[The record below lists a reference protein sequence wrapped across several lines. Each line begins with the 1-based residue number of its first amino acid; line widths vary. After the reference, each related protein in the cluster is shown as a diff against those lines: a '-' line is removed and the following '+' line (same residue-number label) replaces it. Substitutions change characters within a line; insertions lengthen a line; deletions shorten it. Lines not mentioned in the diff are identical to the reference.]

1 MQRVKYINFTHHHIW
16 IIKQWEGK
24 PSLKTINY
32 VTNRIFTTLSHKPT
46 SGIFNAQGLAQINRG
61 ETLRLL
67 KPTRRAAEVD
77 TAESCG
83 KAREQRVEKNVQ
95 RGAVMII
102 HYDGE
107 PIIINEPEPLH
118 LNLKHQA
125 KVEAILIL
133 REDFA
138 LTWSAIAERMGM
150 SEGAIRHLLNQI

>member
-1 MQRVKYINFTHHHIW
+1 
-16 IIKQWEGK
+16 
-24 PSLKTINY
+24 
-32 VTNRIFTTLSHKPT
+32 
-46 SGIFNAQGLAQINRG
+46 
-61 ETLRLL
+61 
-67 KPTRRAAEVD
+67 
-77 TAESCG
+77 
-83 KAREQRVEKNVQ
+83 
-95 RGAVMII
+95 MII

-150 SEGAIRHLLNQI
+150 SEGAIRHLLNHI